1 MIPKVIHYCW
11 FGGNKLPKSVKKNI
25 ESWKKYCPDYKIVR
39 WDESNFDIN
48 SNEFVR
54 EAYEAKAWAFVSDYV
69 RLKIVYD
76 NGGVYLD
83 TDVELIKNL
92 DHLLNDN
99 SYFFE
104 HQGVHLVATGLG
116 FGAVKGSEA
125 INYML
130 NEYIDLNFSINKK
143 EEIACP
149 KLNTRALKKIGFK
162 YSDRISGYDWGTVY
176 PPQYADPYTPGISSS
191 LRCADTVSIHHYDG
205 SWTGLFNRTK
215 LRIYN
220 LIGMEKVNIL
230 KRIIKNRR

>member
-39 WDESNFDIN
+39 WDESNFDVN

-54 EAYEAKAWAFVSDYV
+54 EAYAAKAWAFVSDYV
-69 RLKIVYD
+69 RLKVVYD

-92 DHLLNDN
+92 DHLLNAN

-104 HQGVHLVATGLG
+104 HQGVHLVNTGLG

-125 INYML
+125 VDCML
-130 NEYIDLNFSINKK
+130 NEYDGLSFSLNKK
-143 EEIACP
+143 EKIACP
-149 KLNTRALKKIGFK
+149 ILNTRPLEKLGFN
-162 YSDRISGYDWGTVY
+162 YSDRVYSYEWGVVY
-176 PPQYADPYTPGISSS
+176 PPEYADPYAPGESRS
-191 LRCADTVSIHHYDG
+191 LQCAETVSIHHYDA
-205 SWTGLFNRTK
+205 SWTGISNRIK
-215 LRIYN
+215 LKLYRK
-220 LIGMEKVNIL
+220 IGMDKIVRL
-230 KRIIKNRR
+230 KKLLNR

>member
-39 WDESNFDIN
+39 WDESNFDVN

-54 EAYEAKAWAFVSDYV
+54 EAYAAKAWAFVSDYV
-69 RLKIVYD
+69 RLKVVYD

-104 HQGVHLVATGLG
+104 HQGVHLVNTGLG

-125 INYML
+125 VNCML
-130 NEYIDLNFSINKK
+130 GEYNNLNFSLDKK
-143 EEIACP
+143 EELACP
-149 KLNTRALKKIGFK
+149 RLNTRALKKIGFK
-162 YSDRISGYDWGTVY
+162 YSNKILRNEWGVVY
-176 PPQYADPYTPGISSS
+176 PPKYADPYTLGQSEN
-191 LRCADTVSIHHYDG
+191 LRCAETVSIHHYDA
-205 SWTGLFNRTK
+205 SWTGIINRVK
-215 LRIYN
+215 LKLYRK
-220 LIGMEKVNIL
+220 IGMDK
-230 KRIIKNRR
+230 IIQIKKLLNR